1 MKNLGKKGLTQ
12 SKAQSISNL
21 CNQLALEIENKIN
34 GFNVLTKT
42 MKYDKETLVMQEAKP
57 IRDIHNLL
65 SEKSQLHGLQAHLM
79 EALKAKTRLMDSI
92 SNESFELPLTMP
104 ERTIIPRPQVLE
116 DVDVMFGIGQ
126 LTASEYAEYLQQ
138 EAVASHYGQFV
149 HKAGK
154 LAKLRNTLTKRVPL
168 EWEVIEDGKKHPIKV
183 IAHHTEDELIG
194 LHVSLSSVHNKANQ
208 RVNYFKAKVKNL
220 TSEENQRIHK
230 ENAKKNALF
239 AGKVDRNNAEYESA
253 LQGYNAEVETLNS
266 IFEDDRERRLNE
278 ASQLRISVDP
288 IFQDLVDTL
297 DTDK

>member
-57 IRDIHNLL
+57 IRNIHNLL

-79 EALKAKTRLMDSI
+79 EALKAKTSLMESI
-92 SNESFELPLTMP
+92 SNESFESPLPML
-104 ERTIIPRPQVLE
+104 ERTIIPRPELIE
-116 DVDVMFGIGQ
+116 DVDVIFGIGQ

-149 HKAGK
+149 HKRGK
-154 LAKLRNTLTKRVPL
+154 LAVLRNALAKRVPL

-194 LHVSLSSVHNKANQ
+194 LHVSLSSIHNKANQ

-230 ENAKKNALF
+230 KNAKKNALY

-253 LQGYNAEVETLNS
+253 LQCHNAEVETLNS

-297 DTDK
+297 NTDK

>member
-1 MKNLGKKGLTQ
+1 MKNLGKKGLTE

-65 SEKSQLHGLQAHLM
+65 SEKSQLHGLQAHLL
-79 EALKAKTRLMDSI
+79 EALKAKRSLMESI
-92 SNESFELPLTMP
+92 KEESFESPLTAP
-104 ERTIIPRPQVLE
+104 ERTIIPRPELIE
-116 DVDVMFGIGQ
+116 DVDVIFGIGQ

-149 HKAGK
+149 HKRGK
-154 LAKLRNTLTKRVPL
+154 LAVLRNTLAKRVPL

-194 LHVSLSSVHNKANQ
+194 LHVSLSSIHNKANQ

-230 ENAKKNALF
+230 KNAKKNAVYS
-239 AGKVDRNNAEYESA
+239 GKVDRNNAEYESA
-253 LQGYNAEVETLNS
+253 LQGHNAEVETLNS

-297 DTDK
+297 NTDK

>member
-57 IRDIHNLL
+57 IRNIHNLL

-79 EALKAKTRLMDSI
+79 EALKAKTNLMESI
-92 SNESFELPLTMP
+92 SNESFESPLPML
-104 ERTIIPRPQVLE
+104 ERTIIPRPELIE
-116 DVDVMFGIGQ
+116 DVDVIFGIGQ

-149 HKAGK
+149 HKRGK
-154 LAKLRNTLTKRVPL
+154 LAVLRNALAKRVPL

-194 LHVSLSSVHNKANQ
+194 LHVSLSSIHNKANQ

-230 ENAKKNALF
+230 QNAKKNALY

-253 LQGYNAEVETLNS
+253 LQSYNAEVETLNS

-297 DTDK
+297 NTDK